1 MSEAARIIAF
11 LDASVLYP
19 ALLRNLLMHLALRDL
34 FQPRWSDHVH
44 EEWIAA
50 L

>member
-1 MSEAARIIAF
+1 MSGSARVIAF

-34 FQPRWSDHVH
+34 FQAR
-44 EEWIAA
+44 
-50 L
+50 